1 MKTVDLNSD
10 EPKRNLSI
18 KKYDKIKSI
27 EKTGYD
33 IKYQEGFRR
42 HIYRRDA
49 LKGGLNKSYVIFY
62 ANFCTKAMQIRLK

>member
-1 MKTVDLNSD
+1 MNTFNIND
-10 EPKRNLSI
+10 EEPTRKFSA